1 MGPAGLESTAER
13 ARPSRVVVRRI
24 DSDLLL
30 QREREI
36 VIVHRGQEYH
46 LRLTRSDKLILT
58 K

>member
-1 MGPAGLESTAER
+1 MGPVGLEPTVER
-13 ARPSRVVVRRI
+13 ARPAHGVVGRI
-24 DSDLLL
+24 DSDVLL
-30 QREREI
+30 QGEREI

>member
-1 MGPAGLESTAER
+1 MGPAGLASTAGR
-13 ARPSRVVVRRI
+13 ARPARALVRRI
-24 DSDLLL
+24 ESDVLL